1 MAFDINKSKR
11 LPADGIEE
19 VDSDSTETTLNL
31 VEQASGSNVIAT
43 QSWVSKLLRGFCSW
57 TKVFHTNVVHAF
69 VEMISPKIT
78 AGKANID

>member
-31 VEQASGSNVIAT
+31 VEQASGSNVLAT
-43 QSWVSKLLRGFCSW
+43 QSWVSKILRGFCSW

-78 AGKANID
+78 VRKAIAD

>member
-1 MAFDINKSKR
+1 MAFDIDKSKR

-31 VEQASGSNVIAT
+31 VEQASGSNVLAT
-43 QSWVSKLLRGFCSW
+43 QSWVSKILRGFCSW

-78 AGKANID
+78 VRKAIAD